1 MRNKLTASLFTLIC
15 LFGMAQAHAAYTAWP
30 FNGRVINQST
40 AAVEAWDGEHDF
52 YRIAGGQMTS
62 NLRDVDHIRVADSV
76 GWCKLGANV
85 VTVAPGGQVS
95 GCECWVKAA
104 SEPCDAQDQHSLME
118 RVASALLGRDRV
130 KTVVAYLS
138 SPHTMLAKANV

>member
-1 MRNKLTASLFTLIC
+1 MKTRLAASLFTLFC
-15 LFGMAQAHAAYTAWP
+15 LFGAAQARAAYTAWP

-40 AAVEAWDGEHDF
+40 ASVEAWDGEHDF
-52 YRIAGGQMTS
+52 YRIGGGEMTS

-85 VTVAPGGQVS
+85 VTVAPSGQVS
-95 GCECWVKAA
+95 GCECWVGAA
-104 SEPCDAQDQHSLME
+104 AEPCEAQDQHSLIE

-130 KTVVAYLS
+130 RTVVAYLS
-138 SPHTMLAKANV
+138 SPRTVLAKASV